1 MGVENIQEKK
11 VVCKLICD
19 LLNRDNNI
27 KTNKNI
33 TLFPLSSLSKST
45 TVDALSHPTIFALLL

>member
-19 LLNRDNNI
+19 LLNRDNI